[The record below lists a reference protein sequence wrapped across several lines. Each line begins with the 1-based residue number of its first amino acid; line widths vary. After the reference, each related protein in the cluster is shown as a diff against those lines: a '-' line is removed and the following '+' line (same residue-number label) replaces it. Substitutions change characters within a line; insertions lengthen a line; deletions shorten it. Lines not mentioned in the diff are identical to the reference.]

1 MRIRRLFSAIDAH
14 AGGQPLRLI
23 TSGVPPLHGASLL
36 AMREDLA
43 TNHDAIRRLLLHEPR
58 GHADMYG
65 AVLTA
70 PPSPNAD
77 YGVIF
82 LTNEGYSTMCGHG
95 IIALTTILIET
106 GMFPSEGP
114 ETRITFDT
122 PVGPVQARATV
133 NQDRVLA
140 VRFRNVPAFRLAHR
154 LPIEVGDC
162 SIEVDVA
169 FGGAWY
175 AVVTDHALG
184 LKLGASSAQELADVG
199 MRVKHAVS
207 NALDVV
213 HPAEPHLAGL
223 YGTIITGAASSS
235 DLNLRNATIY
245 ADGAIDRSP
254 CGTGTSALIACLAA
268 DGNLGVG
275 EPLLNE
281 SLTGAVFSGRIVVGT
296 AVGDLPAVIT
306 EISGNGAV
314 TGMHQFI
321 LDHDDAVQDGFLV
334 Q

>member
-1 MRIRRLFSAIDAH
+1 
-14 AGGQPLRLI
+14 
-23 TSGVPPLHGASLL
+23 
-36 AMREDLA
+36 
-43 TNHDAIRRLLLHEPR
+43 
-58 GHADMYG
+58 MYG

-70 PPSPNAD
+70 PSTSHAN

-114 ETRITFDT
+114 ETRITFET

-154 LPIEVGDC
+154 LPISVGHC

-175 AVVTDHALG
+175 AIVPDHALG
-184 LKLGASSAQELADVG
+184 IELSAASAGELIDLGMQ
-199 MRVKHAVS
+199 VKRAVS

-213 HPAEPHLAGL
+213 HPTEPHLVGL
-223 YGTIITGAASSS
+223 YGTIITGAASSP
-235 DLNLRNATIY
+235 DLSMRNVTIY

-268 DGNLGVG
+268 DGKLAIGD
-275 EPLLNE
+275 PLLNE
-281 SLTGAVFSGRIVVGT
+281 SITGSVFSGRIVVGT
-296 AVGDLPAVIT
+296 TVGDVPAVIT

-314 TGMHQFI
+314 IGMHQFI
-321 LDHDDAVQDGFLV
+321 LDHDDPFQNGFLV
-334 Q
+334 R